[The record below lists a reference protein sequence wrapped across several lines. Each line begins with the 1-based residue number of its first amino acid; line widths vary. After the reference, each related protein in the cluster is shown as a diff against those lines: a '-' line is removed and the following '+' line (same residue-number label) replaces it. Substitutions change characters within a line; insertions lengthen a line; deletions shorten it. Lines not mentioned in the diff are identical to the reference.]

1 LTFSGMAGQVVTARV
16 ATGTFSSYCYAL
28 SLSVVA
34 SNGATLRT
42 TNSCSGS
49 SAFLDQLTLPATGT
63 YTLLLNPDTAQTGT
77 ATLTLYSAGDV
88 TGPITADG
96 TGVPVSI
103 AIPGQNARLTFSG
116 TAGQVVTA
124 RVAAGTFSS
133 YCFALSL
140 SVVASDGATL
150 RTTNSCNGSSAFLD
164 QLTLPAT
171 GTYTLFLN
179 PDTAQTGNATL
190 TVYTVVDVIG
200 SIVADGVGV
209 RVSIATPGQN
219 AQLTFNGTAGQVVT
233 ARVTSGTFSSYCF
246 DLSLSIVTFDG
257 TALAASNFCS
267 GSSAALSL
275 KTLPAT
281 GVYTLVFNPD
291 TTLTGT
297 ATLTLTSP

>member
-1 LTFSGMAGQVVTARV
+1 
-16 ATGTFSSYCYAL
+16 
-28 SLSVVA
+28 
-34 SNGATLRT
+34 
-42 TNSCSGS
+42 
-49 SAFLDQLTLPATGT
+49 
-63 YTLLLNPDTAQTGT
+63 
-77 ATLTLYSAGDV
+77 
-88 TGPITADG
+88 
-96 TGVPVSI
+96 
-103 AIPGQNARLTFSG
+103 
-116 TAGQVVTA
+116 
-124 RVAAGTFSS
+124 
-133 YCFALSL
+133 
-140 SVVASDGATL
+140 
-150 RTTNSCNGSSAFLD
+150 
-164 QLTLPAT
+164 
-171 GTYTLFLN
+171 
-179 PDTAQTGNATL
+179 
-190 TVYTVVDVIG
+190 VYTVVDVIG